1 MVKLVAIYKK
11 PEDVAA
17 FDKHYFDVHAPLAMK
32 MPGLIKAEIA
42 KVVGG
47 PMGES
52 PLHLIAE
59 LYFKDMASLN
69 AAMGSAEG
77 KAAAK
82 DVMGFAGKVIQMH
95 YAEVKG

>member
-17 FDKHYFDVHAPLAMK
+17 FDKHYHEVHTPLALK

-42 KVVGG
+42 RVTGG

-59 LYFKDMASLN
+59 LYFNDMASLN
-69 AAMGSAEG
+69 AAMGSPEG

-82 DVMGFAGKVIQMH
+82 DVMGFAGKVVQMH
-95 YAEVKG
+95 FAEVKG